1 MDKREFS
8 VVDHAAQGDHHLE
21 DVRRLCQEAEEYGM
35 ATVCIPPSFVR
46 AAHAAFPQVRVC
58 TVIGFPLGY
67 NTTASKVQEVQ
78 QAVIDGAEEVD
89 MVVNQGEV
97 KMGHFYGVT
106 EEIRAV
112 KAAAGGRVLK
122 VIVETSN
129 LSQAEKIALCGC
141 VASAG
146 ADFIKTSTGFS
157 AAGADVEDIRL
168 FRQQMPPWVR
178 SRPRR
183 PHGGGDGSGYR
194 GEPDASAWRRYQNY
208 GAELWERTVAD
219 IHWMV
224 GQAKD
229 RQGDRPGGEA
239 EQLRQLTTYRTSRSA
254 VCGRWDRVA
263 RGD

>member
-1 MDKREFS
+1 MDKREVFS
-8 VVDHAAQGDHHLE
+8 RVDHTQLKATTTWE

-67 NTTASKVQEVQ
+67 NTTASKVQEAQ

-129 LSQAEKIALCGC
+129 LSRAEKIALCGC

-168 FRQQMPPWVR
+168 FRQQLPPWVR
-178 SRPRR
+178 IKAS
-183 PHGGGDGSGYR
+183 GGIRTAEAMEQMIEAGADRIGASGAIRAYEGR
-194 GEPDASAWRRYQNY
+194 AQE
-208 GAELWERTVAD
+208 
-219 IHWMV
+219 
-224 GQAKD
+224 K
-229 RQGDRPGGEA
+229 GG
-239 EQLRQLTTYRTSRSA
+239 Y
-254 VCGRWDRVA
+254 
-263 RGD
+263 